1 MKVGSWETRQDGDRR
16 ICVTCG
22 TVVRGYQYRVYPA
35 GSRFFE
41 RCIGLAWCSGCRVY
55 TGSMVYVPHEEILVD
70 VLAGLPAERRE
81 QLRHSERKLVGYLDR
96 QAPDEG

>member
-1 MKVGSWETRQDGDRR
+1 
-16 ICVTCG
+16 
-22 TVVRGYQYRVYPA
+22 
-35 GSRFFE
+35 
-41 RCIGLAWCSGCRVY
+41 
-55 TGSMVYVPHEEILVD
+55 MVYVPREEILVD